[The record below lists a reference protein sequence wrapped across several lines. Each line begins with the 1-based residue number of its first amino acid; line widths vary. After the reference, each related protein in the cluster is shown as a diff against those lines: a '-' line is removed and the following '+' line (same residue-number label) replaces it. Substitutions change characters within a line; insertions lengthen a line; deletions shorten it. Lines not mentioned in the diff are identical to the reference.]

1 LERDLLKEELQRL
14 MKENQE
20 ARELAKRAQ
29 EGRDVARKE
38 EQKLWKERDKAIE
51 ESLRARLDKE
61 LLEKKTEHL
70 EKKLHRL
77 SRLRFGLDRISAR
90 LCGCVGAELSPGP
103 IREMEQLDKVS
114 LSSSLELNLDKR
126 AAEDGDVRR
135 SPGENSDSS
144 LHVEDMGSLAHS
156 LLPGAPSSTDE
167 DEKNP
172 LETGFYAAPG
182 RAGGHLLI
190 AWPCAHRSRHYNSQ
204 DAVIQQAKLF
214 LKAENNQ
221 VLERRPAQRQA
232 PSTCLFP
239 NQEESFYEGMKVGQL
254 GSPSQPPAAKR
265 VTFDITESDLSSTV
279 DAPEQTGAPVDPLT
293 SGHTQAPSL
302 FMTSRPLFTRF
313 PTPLTESSK
322 VQLGL
327 DDNDEIR
334 VYYY

>member
-1 LERDLLKEELQRL
+1 

-38 EQKLWKERDKAIE
+38 EQKLRKERDKAIE

-90 LCGCVGAELSPGP
+90 LCGCVGAELSLGP

-167 DEKNP
+167 
-172 LETGFYAAPG
+172 
-182 RAGGHLLI
+182 
-190 AWPCAHRSRHYNSQ
+190 
-204 DAVIQQAKLF
+204 
-214 LKAENNQ
+214 
-221 VLERRPAQRQA
+221 
-232 PSTCLFP
+232 
-239 NQEESFYEGMKVGQL
+239 
-254 GSPSQPPAAKR
+254 
-265 VTFDITESDLSSTV
+265 
-279 DAPEQTGAPVDPLT
+279 
-293 SGHTQAPSL
+293 
-302 FMTSRPLFTRF
+302 
-313 PTPLTESSK
+313 
-322 VQLGL
+322 
-327 DDNDEIR
+327 
-334 VYYY
+334 